1 MVLMTRTKSRQISS
15 SPKVLLAFPRRPA
28 KIRNLALRKSNLI
41 KPTKNFEAMK
51 TNFINSIFTSITILL
66 IAGCASMTQAPSTPP
81 SATVKI
87 QEWSAAYYAQA
98 EAGKGTLYYHGGRH
112 HFTISGGGVG
122 GSGAQKVS
130 ATGKVYNLNNLSSF
144 SGTYHGIARGL
155 TLIEGK
161 MHAKLTNGN
170 GVVMYLAGETEG
182 LASSLGAQAFG
193 VNLTD

>member
-1 MVLMTRTKSRQISS
+1 
-15 SPKVLLAFPRRPA
+15 
-28 KIRNLALRKSNLI
+28 
-41 KPTKNFEAMK
+41 MK
-51 TNFINSIFTSITILL
+51 TNLINSTFLGITFLL

-98 EAGKGTLYYHGGRH
+98 EAGKGTLYYNGRAH

-122 GSGAQKVS
+122 GSGAEKVS

-144 SGTYHGIARGL
+144 SGTYHGISRGL

-161 MHAKLTNGN
+161 MHAKLTNQN
-170 GVVMYLAGETEG
+170 GVVMYLAGDTEG
-182 LASSLGAQAFG
+182 LASSLGAQAFE
-193 VNLTD
+193 VHLTH